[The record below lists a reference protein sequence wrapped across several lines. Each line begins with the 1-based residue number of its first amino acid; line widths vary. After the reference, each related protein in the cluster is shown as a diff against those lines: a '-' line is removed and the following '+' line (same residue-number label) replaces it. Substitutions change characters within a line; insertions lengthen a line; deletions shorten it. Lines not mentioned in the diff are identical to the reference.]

1 LTWICATTGLL
12 QTYRL
17 VGVAIDRLR
26 SKKVDFS
33 LKMISDITVELQVP
47 LSTIFSSVI
56 WHDYV
61 ELLANVAGHLNCY
74 LNFSAQSW
82 LLKC

>member
-1 LTWICATTGLL
+1 VQQQAFCRPIDWWVWLLTGCEVKKWI
-12 QTYRL
+12 
-17 VGVAIDRLR
+17 
-26 SKKVDFS
+26 FS

-56 WHDYV
+56 LHDYV